1 MNMKNMKWMVVL
13 LVLLFSVTVVFGCTP
28 AADEPAPPADD
39 NGDVDPVEP
48 EPDPLRVAMMLPGPI
63 TDQGWNATAYNGLM
77 RIQDELGLEVA
88 FTEQVD
94 LSDIP
99 EIVRAFANQGYDIII
114 GHGFQFGDPIDAI
127 NDEFPDIKF
136 VVTSSTFHKAPNVAS
151 LNNDNW
157 QQGFLAGAFS
167 ALMTES
173 GKVGAVAGL
182 EIPSIT
188 AYVNGYEAGVRYIS
202 DDVDYTTVFTGD
214 FYDAVRA
221 RESADAMINAGVDI
235 IAHNADAAGLGV
247 FEAARDRNVWA
258 IGSIT
263 DQKDAAPEVIVTS
276 ALSNLSDGIFEFVKG
291 LTEGEE
297 FKPEPYWMGIEE
309 GIVGLAPFHDF
320 DDQIPQDVKDRLDE
334 IKDLLAAESIPR
346 D

>member
-1 MNMKNMKWMVVL
+1 MKRMKWFALL
-13 LVLLFSVTVVFGCTP
+13 LVLMFSVVAVFGCTP

-39 NGDVDPVEP
+39 NGDEEP
-48 EPDPLRVAMMLPGPI
+48 AEPQPDPLRVALMLPGPI

-77 RIQDELGLEVA
+77 RVQDELGLEVA

-99 EIVRAFANQGYDIII
+99 EIVRGFATQGYDVII
-114 GHGFQFGDPIDAI
+114 GHGFQFGDPIVAI
-127 NDEFPDIKF
+127 NEEFPDIMF
-136 VVTSSTFHKAPNVAS
+136 VVTSSTISKAPNVAS

-202 DDVDYTTVFTGD
+202 DEVEYTTVFTGD

-263 DQKDAAPEVIVTS
+263 DQKEAAPEVIVTS
-276 ALSNLSDGIFEFVKG
+276 ALSNLSDGIFEFVSG
-291 LTEGEE
+291 LVEGEA
-297 FKPEPYWMGIEE
+297 FRPEPYWMGINE
-309 GIVGLAPFHDF
+309 GVVGLAPFHDF
-320 DDQIPQDVKDRLDE
+320 DDQIPQEVKDQLDE
-334 IKDLLAAESIPR
+334 IKGLLATDSIPR
-346 D
+346 E